1 MPDEWQPI
9 STAPKD
15 RTMIVVKA
23 VNVRVQQGALLYT
36 SDPYCSWW
44 QDGKWSRWGH
54 NFDPTHWCPLPPDPR

>member
-1 MPDEWQPI
+1 MEWQPI

-23 VNVRVQQGALLYT
+23 VNVRVQQGTLLYT

-44 QDGKWSRWGH
+44 QDEKWARWVH
-54 NFDPTHWCPLPPDPR
+54 NFDPTHWVPLPPDPR